1 MTYLLLFICIILYT
15 SVLKKIK
22 SEYKVFILFSLP
34 IFTFLVLMLGYQDNV
49 GTDYYSYFSMA
60 EGTKDIGFL
69 KRKWEFLF
77 LFLVKLAQYFKNPQ
91 LIFFFAAIIQTLFFM
106 LIIYKVR
113 EMGYRLD
120 IFFFLYFTL
129 SLTFF
134 NQFNGIRQYIAVY
147 IMLYAVLQLM
157 DEKYVFFVFLTIVAG
172 LFHISAYFLLP
183 LILLQIIIRKKLPLK
198 FVLIVLSGMFLLSF
212 INLDRIYDKILVY
225 IPMYKYYIKSSYM
238 ERLTFESIITKIPKM
253 AIVLFSVLKID
264 YDNIRKEDT
273 FLVNMSL
280 IACGIL
286 ILSFTSSIIWRF
298 YQYFDMYLIFPVMI
312 LMHDKQ
318 KKAYS
323 DLIAIALIIM

>member
-1 MTYLLLFICIILYT
+1 
-15 SVLKKIK
+15 
-22 SEYKVFILFSLP
+22 
-34 IFTFLVLMLGYQDNV
+34 MLGYQDNV

-225 IPMYKYYIKSSYM
+225 IPMYKHYIKSSYM
-238 ERLTFESIITKIPKM
+238 GRLTFESIITKIPKM

-323 DLIAIALIIM
+323 DLIAIALIIMLITKIIIMPRGEYLYKSILFKKNPIN